1 MKNHLLLFVMLCL
14 AVLSVSSCYYDKAD
28 IVYPPAAACDTT
40 GATFSGKVL
49 PLLNS
54 KCNLCHG
61 GTAAAGAGIKL
72 DTYAA
77 AKLQATNGKLV
88 GSITHAAGFKPMP
101 QGTPQMP
108 ACEIA
113 VIKAW
118 VNAGAL
124 NN

>member
-1 MKNHLLLFVMLCL
+1 MKYKFLLVLMMGL
-14 AVLSVSSCYYDKAD
+14 AVLSFSSCYYDKAD
-28 IVYPPAAACDTT
+28 IVYPPATACDTT
-40 GATFSGKVL
+40 GATFSAKVL

-72 DTYAA
+72 DTYATV
-77 AKLQATNGKLV
+77 KIQAGNGKLV
-88 GSITHAAGFKPMP
+88 GSIAHTTGFKPMP

>member
-1 MKNHLLLFVMLCL
+1 MKNHFLLIAMFFLT
-14 AVLSVSSCYYDKAD
+14 VLLVSSCYYDKAD

-40 GATFSGKVL
+40 NATFSAKVL

-54 KCNLCHG
+54 KCNICHG

-72 DTYAA
+72 DTYATV
-77 AKLQATNGKLV
+77 KVQATNGKLV
-88 GSITHAAGFKPMP
+88 GAIAHTAGFKPMP
-101 QGTPQMP
+101 QGAAQLP
-108 ACEIA
+108 ACDIA
-113 VIKAW
+113 LIRAW

>member
-1 MKNHLLLFVMLCL
+1 MKQNIWLLFVLFM
-14 AVLSVSSCYYDKAD
+14 AVFTFSACYYDKAD
-28 IVYPPAAACDTT
+28 IVYPPATACDTT
-40 GATFSGKVL
+40 GATFSAKVL

-54 KCNLCHG
+54 KCNMCHG

-72 DTYAA
+72 DTYATV
-77 AKLQATNGKLV
+77 KTQASNGKLV
-88 GSITHAAGFKPMP
+88 GSIAHAAGFKPMP
-101 QGTPQMP
+101 QGGAQMP